1 MAQIGEVTIM
11 VGDLPQVQ
19 EALRLAQERIG
30 ALTAERDEWEN
41 RYEWLL
47 GECGGTAPSCA

>member
-19 EALRLAQERIG
+19 EALRLAQERIE

-47 GECGGTAPSCA
+47 GECGGTAPA